1 MDHLQVLYRAMS
13 LRRIASVGG
22 HAVRFDKK
30 MEVYMQDSFIESLE
44 SRGLT
49 RRAFLGFCGSIAA
62 AIGIEGVTAQ
72 AVAET
77 IEENSLIGK
86 ATGSLAPVI
95 WMELGSCT
103 GCTES
108 FAQASDPD
116 PATLILEY
124 LALNYSETLSA
135 AAGYSLEEA
144 REQTVNGAK
153 GKYIVVIEGAVMTR
167 YEGEILRIAGE
178 ATCAP
183 GESPLL
189 TTCKDAAAVIAA
201 GSCAVDG
208 GFCAADPNPGGAE
221 GIQKYL
227 ADNGCATPVVN
238 LPSCPCN
245 PATLVAVIVQYL
257 LVGTLPTLNQYNMPS
272 AYYDQTIHDNCPRR
286 GHFENGEFVY
296 EFGSEEEAKG
306 YCLYPMGC
314 KGPQTK
320 ANCAQVRW
328 NRRVSWCVDS
338 GAPCIG
344 CCSGDPNVTQR
355 NWVDVSSPFLGRL
368 KTLRLGD
375 FEFQPTPIALAVTGV
390 VAVALVIHG
399 FGMKKAGRTEGQGG
413 PDWEPIR
420 AYDKA
425 HGIDR
430 GSDIAAAALAAEG
443 IEPAAEEEAVVAA
456 DTTGEEEE

>member
-1 MDHLQVLYRAMS
+1 MGATVVISPCLCWGTRTAS
-13 LRRIASVGG
+13 LTE
-22 HAVRFDKK
+22 K
-30 MEVYMQDSFIESLE
+30 MEVCMQDSFIESLE
-44 SRGLT
+44 ARGLT

-62 AIGIEGVTAQ
+62 AIGVKGVTAE

-77 IEENSLIGK
+77 IEENSLIG
-86 ATGSLAPVI
+86 TNGGLGEGGLAPVI

-108 FAQASDPD
+108 FAQSDDPD
-116 PATLILEY
+116 PATLLLEY
-124 LALNYSETLSA
+124 LALNYSETLGA
-135 AAGYSLEEA
+135 GAGYSLEEA
-144 REQTVNGAK
+144 KEETIDAAAGQ
-153 GKYIVVIEGAVMTR
+153 YIVVVEGAVMT
-167 YEGEILRIAGE
+167 GWNGDALRIAGE

-189 TTCKDAAAVIAA
+189 TCCENAAAVIAA

-208 GFCAADPNPGGAE
+208 GFCAAYPNPAGAE

-227 ADNGCATPVVN
+227 EDNGVSTPVVN

-257 LVGTLPTLNQYNMPS
+257 LLGTLPDLNTYNMPEI
-272 AYYDQTIHDNCPRR
+272 YYGQTIHDNCPRR

-296 EFGSEEEAKG
+296 EFGSEAEQKG

-320 ANCAQVRW
+320 ANCTSVRW

-344 CCSGDPNVTQR
+344 CASADPRVTVR

-375 FEFQPTPIALAVTGV
+375 VKFQPTPVALGITGIIAV
-390 VAVALVIHG
+390 VLVIHG
-399 FGMKKAGRTEGQGG
+399 IGMKAAGRTEGAGG
-413 PDWEPIR
+413 PDYESER
-420 AYDKA
+420 KYDAKHHIT
-425 HGIDR
+425 HGTEAPYVPEKKHSSKKKDKTEEVK
-430 GSDIAAAALAAEG
+430 EG
-443 IEPAAEEEAVVAA
+443 K
-456 DTTGEEEE
+456 

>member
-1 MDHLQVLYRAMS
+1 
-13 LRRIASVGG
+13 
-22 HAVRFDKK
+22 
-30 MEVYMQDSFIESLE
+30 MQDSFIESLE
-44 SRGLT
+44 SRGVT
-49 RRAFLGFCGSIAA
+49 RRAFLGFCGAIAA
-62 AIGIEGVTAQ
+62 AIGIEGVTAK
-72 AVAET
+72 AVADT
-77 IEENSLIGK
+77 IEENSLIG
-86 ATGSLAPVI
+86 TGNGLGKGALAPVI

-108 FAQASDPD
+108 FAQADNPD

-144 REQTVNGAK
+144 RHQTQEAAK
-153 GKYIVVIEGAVMTR
+153 GKYLVVIEGAVMT
-167 YEGEILRIAGE
+167 GWNGDALRIAGE

-189 TTCKDAAAVIAA
+189 DCCKDAAAVIAA

-208 GFCAADPNPGGAE
+208 GFVAAYPNPAGAE

-227 ADNGCATPVVN
+227 RDNGIETPVVN

-257 LVGTLPTLNQYNMPS
+257 LMGTLPELNNKNMPQI
-272 AYYDQTIHDNCPRR
+272 YYGDTIHNNCPRR

-306 YCLYPMGC
+306 YCLYAMGC

-328 NRRVSWCVDS
+328 NRRVSWCIDS

-344 CCSGDPNVTQR
+344 CCEADPSVTRR

-368 KTLRLGD
+368 KTLRLGSID
-375 FEFQPTPIALAVTGV
+375 FQATPIALAVTGI
-390 VAVALVIHG
+390 VAAALVIHG
-399 FGMKKAGRTEGQGG
+399 IGMKKTGRTEGQGG

-420 AYDKA
+420 KWDKE
-425 HGIDR
+425 HGIVR
-430 GSDIAAAALAAEG
+430 GAQPS
-443 IEPAAEEEAVVAA
+443 EPADEEEKPAEEVKE
-456 DTTGEEEE
+456 GE